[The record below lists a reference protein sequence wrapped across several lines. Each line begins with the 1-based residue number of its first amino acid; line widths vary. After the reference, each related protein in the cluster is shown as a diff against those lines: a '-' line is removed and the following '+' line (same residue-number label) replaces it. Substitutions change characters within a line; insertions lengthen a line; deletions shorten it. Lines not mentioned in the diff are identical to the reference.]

1 MGVEPEDA
9 GKVAKLLGIK
19 VFVDEFI
26 SFRDL
31 GNLVR
36 NGQIAVSIHSISMAL
51 FQYKDH
57 LSRYGFLW

>member
-51 FQYKDH
+51 FQYKDR